1 MKICFICT
9 EIFAWGKYGGFGRV
23 TRTIGSELVK
33 KGLDVFAVVPRRQNQ
48 KEIEIL
54 DGIKVLSFP
63 VQNPLYSIK
72 LFRESDAHIY
82 HSEEPS
88 FLTYLAQKAMPAKI
102 HLVTSRDPRNFG
114 DWLQEL
120 LHPSKNIFQV
130 ISNYVFE
137 NSPLVTR
144 SVQKSDKV
152 FYTAKCLK
160 HKVISKYKLKND
172 IEFLPTPIRVPAEQI
187 NKSEMPQVCFISRFD
202 RRKRPEVFL
211 KLAEKFPEVRFI
223 AAGESRDKSY
233 QKYLLS
239 KFSHLKNLE
248 MCGFISQFKDNKFK
262 DILEKSW
269 IFVNTSVRE
278 GLPNS
283 ILEAMA
289 YKCALLSSVN
299 PESVASNFGIH
310 VNNDDFQTGLRLLL
324 ENDNWKS
331 LGAFGQ
337 QYVLENYEFN
347 KAIDKH
353 IQIYK
358 ILLNQSQL

>member
-9 EIFAWGKYGGFGRV
+9 EIFSWGKYGGFGRV

-33 KGLDVFAVVPRRQNQ
+33 HGFEVFAVVPKRQNQ
-48 KEIEIL
+48 KDIEIL

-63 VQNPLYSIK
+63 MQNPLYAKK
-72 LFRESDAHIY
+72 LFRTCDAQIY

-88 FLTYLAQKAMPAKI
+88 FLTYLAAQAMPNKF
-102 HLVTSRDPRNFG
+102 HLVTSRDPRNFK
-114 DWLQEL
+114 DWMQEL

-137 NSPLVTR
+137 NNPLVTKA
-144 SVQKSDKV
+144 VQKSDKV
-152 FYTAKCLK
+152 FYTAKYLK
-160 HKVISKYKLKND
+160 QKVMSKYKLKND
-172 IEFLPTPIRVPAEQI
+172 LEFLPTPIRVPTNQI

-202 RRKRPEVFL
+202 RRKRPEVFFQ
-211 KLAEKFPEVRFI
+211 LAPKFPDVKFI
-223 AAGESRDKSY
+223 AAGESRDKNY
-233 QKYLLS
+233 QKYLINN
-239 KFSHLKNLE
+239 FSHLKNLE
-248 MCGFISQFKDNKFK
+248 ICGFISQFEDDKFK
-262 DILEKSW
+262 EILEKSW

-310 VNNDDFQTGLRLLL
+310 VHNDDFETGLRFLL
-324 ENDNWKS
+324 ENDNWKT
-331 LGAFGQ
+331 LGALGQ
-337 QYVLENYEFN
+337 QYVIENYEFS
-347 KAIDKH
+347 KSIDKH
-353 IQIYK
+353 IQIYRM
-358 ILLNQSQL
+358 LLKQS